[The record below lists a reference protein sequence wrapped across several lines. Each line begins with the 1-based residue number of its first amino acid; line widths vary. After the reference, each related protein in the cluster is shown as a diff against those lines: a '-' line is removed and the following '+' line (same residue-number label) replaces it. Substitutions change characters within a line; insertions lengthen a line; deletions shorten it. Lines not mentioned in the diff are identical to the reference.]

1 MPYAVN
7 RGVRIYYEIEGA
19 GPPLVLAHGGSDSL
33 EMWRRHGY
41 TEGLK
46 DDYGLVLFDFRGHG
60 RSDSPGESSAYG
72 EAITD
77 DIIAVLDD
85 LEILEAHY
93 MGYSMGASAGYRLAI
108 RHPDRFRSFILGGMT
123 PYEWPDVMVQAVN
136 ISIDNYRLLLTDP
149 DAYLVQMEAL
159 VGHSLSVE
167 ERAEFVSRDAEA
179 AIAVLFSLL
188 DAPALTDAE
197 LLQVRVPCMVYC
209 GDQDPFYEGARQSVE
224 RMPRAAFLSMD
235 GLDHVSAFLNSD
247 FVLPYVKAFL
257 TVVEQ
262 KINPY

>member
-1 MPYAVN
+1 
-7 RGVRIYYEIEGA
+7 
-19 GPPLVLAHGGSDSL
+19 
-33 EMWRRHGY
+33 
-41 TEGLK
+41 
-46 DDYGLVLFDFRGHG
+46 
-60 RSDSPGESSAYG
+60 
-72 EAITD
+72 
-77 DIIAVLDD
+77 
-85 LEILEAHY
+85 
-93 MGYSMGASAGYRLAI
+93 
-108 RHPDRFRSFILGGMT
+108 
-123 PYEWPDVMVQAVN
+123 
-136 ISIDNYRLLLTDP
+136 
-149 DAYLVQMEAL
+149 MEAL

-224 RMPRAAFLSMD
+224 RMPRAAFPSMD